1 MQCLSDNLTLYTCN
15 PSSLQYSDAQM
26 FDFTLVM
33 LQPGTVHILP
43 CVKSH
48 SHMVKFVSTRG

>member
-48 SHMVKFVSTRG
+48 SHMVKFVST